1 MVKGLE
7 TITGGKSMSSRN
19 IAERPDRWPV
29 NLRGFALNESHD
41 SDILVSE
48 LSYAGC
54 QFRCDDPFSTG
65 ERIELRIIKRGAVQ
79 AEVRWSDQGRAGAKF
94 VN

>member
-1 MVKGLE
+1 MVKLSE
-7 TITGGKSMSSRN
+7 TITGGVSMSNRN
-19 IAERPDRWPV
+19 LIDRAERWPV
-29 NLRGFALNESHD
+29 SLRGFALSESRD

-65 ERIELRIIKRGAVQ
+65 EKVELRIIKRGAIQ
-79 AEVRWSDQGRAGAKF
+79 AEIRWADEGRAGAKF
-94 VN
+94 VS

>member
-1 MVKGLE
+1 
-7 TITGGKSMSSRN
+7 MSSSNVVDR
-19 IAERPDRWPV
+19 AERWPV
-29 NLRGFALNESHD
+29 NLRGFALSDAHD

-65 ERIELRIIKRGAVQ
+65 ERVELRIIKRGAIQ
-79 AEVRWSDQGRAGAKF
+79 AEIRWADEGRAGAKF

>member
-1 MVKGLE
+1 
-7 TITGGKSMSSRN
+7 MSSRN
-19 IAERPDRWPV
+19 LVDRAERWPV
-29 NLRGFALNESHD
+29 NLRGFALSESRD

-48 LSYAGC
+48 LSYGGC

-65 ERIELRIIKRGAVQ
+65 ERVELRIIKRGAIQ
-79 AEVRWSDQGRAGAKF
+79 AEIRWADDGRAGAQF

>member
-1 MVKGLE
+1 
-7 TITGGKSMSSRN
+7 MSSRTVV
-19 IAERPDRWPV
+19 ERADRWPV
-29 NLRGFALNESHD
+29 NLRGFALSESHD

-48 LSYAGC
+48 LSYEGC

-65 ERIELRIIKRGAVQ
+65 ERIELRIIKRGAVE
-79 AEVRWSDQGRAGAKF
+79 AEIRWADAGRAGAKF